1 MILVIIKGGYCHSCR
16 WLEAVASNN
25 NGVMMRWGRDRL
37 LTQLYVAEKV
47 LTVKRLQDA
56 GGGNRTIG

>member
-1 MILVIIKGGYCHSCR
+1 MILVIIKVGYCHSCR

-37 LTQLYVAEKV
+37 LKQLYVAEKV
-47 LTVKRLQDA
+47 
-56 GGGNRTIG
+56 